1 MTLTIFK
8 VIIIGSLIYLI
19 AAVIYMIFWGR

>member
-1 MTLTIFK
+1 MTLTMCK

-19 AAVIYMIFWGR
+19 AVVIYLIFWRR

>member
-1 MTLTIFK
+1 MTLTICK

-19 AAVIYMIFWGR
+19 AVVIYMVFWGR